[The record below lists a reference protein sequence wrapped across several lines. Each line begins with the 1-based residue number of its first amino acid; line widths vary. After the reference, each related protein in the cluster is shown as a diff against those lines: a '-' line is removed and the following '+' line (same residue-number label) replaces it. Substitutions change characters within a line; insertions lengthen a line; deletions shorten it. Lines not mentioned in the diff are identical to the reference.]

1 MPKPDEL
8 LFALKTFTGAML
20 AFYISCWLGLDNPY
34 WSMATAF
41 IVANPF
47 AGAMR
52 SKAVYRFFGTLI
64 GGVAAVIMVPNLVDA
79 PVLLCIAMAL
89 WVGLCLYIALMDRS
103 PRAYTFMLSGYT
115 AGIIGFPS
123 VTNPG
128 HIFET
133 ALTRCEEITLGIVC
147 TTMIGTLI
155 LPRSIGPLLARRI
168 SSWVQPGVEWASAAL
183 AGDGESQPARDARRR
198 LAFEATD
205 TAMMISQL
213 AYDISHMQSAVRQVT
228 RLRMYVISLMP
239 VLSSIGQRVA
249 ELRRI
254 GGITPSLQAV
264 LTRTDEW
271 VKAGKAEGADPL
283 LHEIQE
289 MDEEP
294 PNWAGLLRAS
304 LALRLEELVRIV
316 HQSRQLRRHVTDGT
330 AAPAS
335 PALEA
340 EYIAITRQNRDH
352 KLAFLS
358 ALSAALA
365 ILLVCTIWIETSWS
379 YGAGAA
385 IMVAVACSFFA
396 AQDDPAPAIAQ
407 MLRNSAIVI
416 AGIFVYSFAILPKVT
431 GFDMLYLVLLPVGL
445 IIGVLVSRPATF
457 GTGMV
462 IGAVGSTQMAL
473 SNGYDINFIK
483 FADSSFSLLIGL
495 GSALIITRIIRS
507 VGAAWS
513 AERLMRANWQD
524 VAAAAEAGAAS
535 DRAALTGIMM
545 DRLGLMMPRLAAVA
559 SGADSAAAGVLLDLR
574 VGLNIIGLHRE
585 QWRLPPPTRAASQRV
600 FSNIAAFYRTNPRQP
615 APPSLI
621 RALDEAMSTLMNDAL
636 AYRAALMILSGL
648 RSALDPAAPPP
659 EFVSSTPELVAP

>member
-41 IVANPF
+41 IVANPY

-52 SKAVYRFFGTLI
+52 SKAVYRFFGTLV
-64 GGVAAVIMVPNLVDA
+64 GGTAAVIMVPNLVDA
-79 PVLLCIAMAL
+79 PVLLCIAMAV

-103 PRAYTFMLSGYT
+103 PRAYAFMLSGYT
-115 AGIIGFPS
+115 ASIIGFPS

-128 HIFET
+128 HVFET

-147 TTMIGTLI
+147 TTIIGTLI
-155 LPRSIGPLLARRI
+155 LPRSMGPVLARRI
-168 SSWVQPGVEWASAAL
+168 SSWVKPGVEWASAAL

-239 VLSSIGQRVA
+239 ILASIGQRVA
-249 ELRRI
+249 ELRRLD
-254 GGITPSLQAV
+254 GITPAMQDV

-283 LHEIQE
+283 LREIQE
-289 MDEEP
+289 LDHEP
-294 PNWAGLLRAS
+294 PDWSGLLRAS

-316 HQSRQLRRHVTDGT
+316 HQSRQIRRHVTDGT

-358 ALSAALA
+358 ALSAALSM
-365 ILLVCTIWIETSWS
+365 LLVCAIWIQTSWA

-407 MLRNSAIVI
+407 MLRTSAIVVV
-416 AGIFVYSFAILPKVT
+416 GIFIYSFAILPKVV
-431 GFDMLYLVLLPVGL
+431 GFDELYLVLLPVGL

-462 IGAVGSTQMAL
+462 MGAVGATQMAL
-473 SNGYDINFIK
+473 SNGYDINFVK
-483 FADSSFSLLIGL
+483 FADSSFSLLVGL

-513 AERLMRANWQD
+513 AERLMRANWRD
-524 VAAAAEAGAAS
+524 VAAAAEASTAP
-535 DRAALTGIMM
+535 DRAALIGIMM
-545 DRLGLMMPRLAAVA
+545 DRLGLMMPRMAAVA
-559 SGADSAAAGVLLDLR
+559 AGADSAAAGVLIDLR

-585 QWRLPPPTRAASQRV
+585 QWRLPPAARAGSQRI
-600 FSNIAAFYRTNPRQP
+600 FNCIASYYSGNPRQP

-621 RALDEAMSTLMNDAL
+621 AGLDETMDALMADPL

-648 RSALDPAAPPP
+648 RSVLYPDAMPPSFTVPTPA
-659 EFVSSTPELVAP
+659 LVAS